1 MERKLEPQPHGGALA
16 RDGSPGNR
24 GGGRPKDKV
33 RALALQGTQA
43 AVKGIMRLL
52 EQAESGDVKLTPS
65 DLNKMAATLGSLS
78 IGTRHEVE
86 QRVVDPEIVSK
97 AVNIAESMGVD
108 REKYREALLA
118 ELDGIKEWDGLEL
131 YEGTG

>member
-1 MERKLEPQPHGGALA
+1 MELIPQPHGGALKS
-16 RDGSPGNR
+16 GGTPGNK
-24 GGGRPKDKV
+24 GGGRPKDRV

-43 AVKGIMRLL
+43 AVKGIMRMLAD
-52 EQAESGDVKLTPS
+52 AENGDTKLSPS
-65 DLNKMAATLGSLS
+65 DYNKIAATLGSLS